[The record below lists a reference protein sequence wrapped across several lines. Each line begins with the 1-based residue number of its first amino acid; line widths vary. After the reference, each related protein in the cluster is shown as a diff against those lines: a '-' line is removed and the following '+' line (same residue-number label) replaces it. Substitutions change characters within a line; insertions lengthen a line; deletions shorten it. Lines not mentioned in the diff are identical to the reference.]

1 MKMNRF
7 ILSIAAAVT
16 MLLPFQAGARDKVP
30 AGAVK
35 VSDVDVA
42 HTDNNF
48 FVNMKLDLSGYK
60 GMNHNREVL
69 LTPRLVNGA
78 DTLDLPALTVAG
90 RDRYYLWYRQ
100 NKAKWPSE
108 SLYRAGK
115 TAQVD
120 YRTSVEYQP
129 WMATSRLEIKAREFG
144 CCGQDMAQENIPV
157 EKFNLVPPEF
167 KPFYAFVQPK
177 AELVKHREIKGQ
189 AYIDFPVNRTELYPD
204 YRRNPQEL
212 AKIRATIDSVRLDKD
227 VQIKALDIKGYA
239 SPEGPYDNNVR
250 LAKGRTA
257 TLKEYVL
264 NLYHFPAEIIS
275 TSYDP
280 EDWGG
285 LRRFVVQSGM
295 ANRDQILAIID
306 SDMQPDPKNTA
317 IQTRYPEQYAFLL
330 REVYPGLRHSDYK
343 VEYTV
348 KNYTDMAEIKRLL
361 FSAPQKLS
369 LAEMFAVTSEM
380 NPSSPEYAEA
390 FSIAVRLYP
399 DNEIANL
406 NAANVKMQAGD
417 FEKAVRYLAKAGNS
431 PEAVYARG
439 IYAAFTKDYTR
450 AERLLKEAVS
460 KGVKEAPDALEQV
473 EEILRYQK

>member
-1 MKMNRF
+1 
-7 ILSIAAAVT
+7 

-264 NLYHFPAEIIS
+264 NQYAFPSKIIT
-275 TSYDP
+275 TSYEP
-280 EDWGG
+280 EDWEG
-285 LRRFVVQSGM
+285 LRRYVEKSNLENKD
-295 ANRDQILAIID
+295 AILALID
-306 SDMQPDPKNTA
+306 SDMKPDPKNTA
-317 IQTRYPEQYAFLL
+317 IQTRFPRQYDFLL
-330 REVYPGLRHSDYK
+330 KEVYPGLRHSDYK
-343 VEYTV
+343 VEFTV

-369 LAEMFAVTSEM
+369 LAEMFAAAATM
-380 NPSSPEYAEA
+380 DPSSPEYAEA
-390 FSIAVRLYP
+390 FQIAVRMYP
-399 DNEIANL
+399 DSNDANL
-406 NAANVKMQAGD
+406 NAANVMMQQGQPEQALRYLDKAGD
-417 FEKAVRYLAKAGNS
+417 S

-439 IYAAFTKDYTR
+439 LNAAFTGDYDR
-450 AERLLKEAVS
+450 AVELIGKA
-460 KGVKEAPDALEQV
+460 KAAGVKGASDALEQIEKIV
-473 EEILRYQK
+473 SFK

>member
-35 VSDVDVA
+35 VSDIDVA

-78 DTLDLPALTVAG
+78 DTLDLPSLTVAG

-264 NLYHFPAEIIS
+264 NQYAFPSKIIT
-275 TSYDP
+275 TSYEP
-280 EDWGG
+280 EDWEG
-285 LRRFVVQSGM
+285 LRRYVEKSNLENKD
-295 ANRDQILAIID
+295 AILALID
-306 SDMQPDPKNTA
+306 SDMKPDPKNTA
-317 IQTRYPEQYAFLL
+317 LQTRFPRQYDFLL
-330 REVYPGLRHSDYK
+330 KEVYPGLRHSDYK
-343 VEYTV
+343 VEFTV

-369 LAEMFAVTSEM
+369 LAEMFAAAATME
-380 NPSSPEYAEA
+380 PASPEYAEA
-390 FSIAVRLYP
+390 FQIAVRMYP
-399 DNEIANL
+399 DSKDANL
-406 NAANVKMQAGD
+406 NAANVMMQQGQPEQALRYLDKAGD
-417 FEKAVRYLAKAGNS
+417 S
-431 PEAVYARG
+431 PEATYARG
-439 IYAAFTKDYTR
+439 LYAAFTGDYDRAAELIGKAKD
-450 AERLLKEAVS
+450 A
-460 KGVKEAPDALEQV
+460 GVKGASDALEQIDKIV
-473 EEILRYQK
+473 SFR